1 MAEEEHTKKA
11 RLATA
16 VLAGSALALSSF
28 AFVVPAAV
36 ADQEQKSETVEPT
49 ASPTS
54 ETPEPTESQDSQS
67 DASEDE
73 SSPDESSPEESDDPV
88 NDAADDSTSA
98 EEETEQ
104 PSATGDE
111 ASEHETAAN
120 SDNTT
125 LAQEYPDANFSPSE
139 GYVGDTITVEGSG
152 FTANTPVELVMS
164 PQTLGAEDLDLGSVE
179 VDGEGN
185 IVEGASFT
193 VPDGANVGSHYV
205 EFGDAQLALSFN
217 VISDNDEDE
226 RIVNM
231 SLSPGAGPSGTD
243 VDVRGSGFLPEG
255 DVELTMTSDADE
267 VIVEETA
274 VADDQGY
281 IETELTV
288 PEGTPEGIYKVRAE
302 DVASQSTTSSDF
314 NVTNATLSIVPAE
327 ISDEQFMTDPADG
340 GGVTHTVE
348 GLQPGD
354 EVFFNVGNAFNP
366 MEHLSG
372 SATADEDGVAE
383 YVVYDTGDNAY
394 VGGYSTTVTLGEGGP
409 HVASGSFEVTSESPQ
424 VSLSDDPVV
433 QGGSVLVSG
442 YNFSADAD
450 VTIDWD
456 PAGELLETQASET
469 GELTYE
475 LLVPEEAE
483 LGTHDVVVTDE
494 NTDQSVTLELTVI
507 ANDDSAEIE
516 PEITLSVD
524 EGYQGQSL
532 TVVGTGFT
540 PEGEVEVVLGD
551 QVMAT
556 TANDA
561 GDINQRVGIPV
572 DFAAGT
578 YDLTA
583 RDVATDQETSA
594 ELTVLEATEPTLVIS
609 PEEITLNE
617 FIRDSEDENDQSGV
631 VHTIVG
637 LEEGDE
643 LEAIV
648 DGPEG
653 VETVEREE
661 TVDASGVVE
670 FDIYGYD
677 SVDPT
682 TYLGTYDA
690 EITIVD
696 SENEPLRGSFEVVE
710 GNDDEAPGEHEEI
723 SLSTDEAYPGDSLN
737 ITGSG
742 FTPGDEVIFNLN
754 PDIGSATVDANGALD
769 ADVTIPEDVEPG
781 EYDLTARN
789 EAADE
794 SATAAL
800 TILDPADQVTEPA
813 LTIDPEEIDVDDFM
827 GDPEDGAGVEHSVQG
842 VAPGSEITYVVT
854 GPEGVSEFESSGYV
868 NDDGTAEFVIYAPEI
883 SNPAVYLGEYT
894 TVVTYENENG
904 ETGELQGNFSV
915 VGPAGDAG
923 AGDSGDQADPVAG
936 GEPVNLNGLD
946 TLATTG
952 AGNVQLGLL
961 AGVLLALGGAFVV
974 YANRGRLFGR
984 KH

>member
-36 ADQEQKSETVEPT
+36 ADEEQKSETVEPT

-73 SSPDESSPEESDDPV
+73 SSPDESSSEESDDSA
-88 NDAADDSTSA
+88 NDSTSA

-111 ASEHETAAN
+111 ASEHETASN
-120 SDNTT
+120 SDKTT

-164 PQTLGAEDLDLGSVE
+164 PQAPGAEDLDLGSVE
-179 VDGEGN
+179 VDGEGS
-185 IVEGASFT
+185 IAEGASFT
-193 VPDGANVGSHYV
+193 VPDGANVGAYYV
-205 EFGDAQLALSFN
+205 QFGEAELALSFN

-231 SLSPGAGPSGTD
+231 SLSPGAGPSGTT

-255 DVELTMTSDADE
+255 DVELTMTSDAEE

-281 IETELTV
+281 IETKLTV
-288 PEGTPEGIYKVRAE
+288 PAETPEGIYEIRAE

-314 NVTNATLSIVPAE
+314 NVTNATLSIDPEE
-327 ISDEQFMTDPADG
+327 ISDEQFTTDPADG

-354 EVFFNVGNAFNP
+354 EVFFNVGNAFSP
-366 MEHLSG
+366 MEDLSG

-383 YVVYDTGDNAY
+383 YVVYDTGDSAY

-442 YNFSADAD
+442 YNFSDGAD

-507 ANDDSAEIE
+507 ANDD
-516 PEITLSVD
+516 
-524 EGYQGQSL
+524 EG
-532 TVVGTGFT
+532 
-540 PEGEVEVVLGD
+540 
-551 QVMAT
+551 
-556 TANDA
+556 
-561 GDINQRVGIPV
+561 
-572 DFAAGT
+572 
-578 YDLTA
+578 
-583 RDVATDQETSA
+583 
-594 ELTVLEATEPTLVIS
+594 
-609 PEEITLNE
+609 
-617 FIRDSEDENDQSGV
+617 
-631 VHTIVG
+631 
-637 LEEGDE
+637 
-643 LEAIV
+643 
-648 DGPEG
+648 
-653 VETVEREE
+653 
-661 TVDASGVVE
+661 
-670 FDIYGYD
+670 
-677 SVDPT
+677 
-682 TYLGTYDA
+682 
-690 EITIVD
+690 
-696 SENEPLRGSFEVVE
+696 
-710 GNDDEAPGEHEEI
+710 PGEHEEI

-754 PDIGSATVDANGALD
+754 PDIGSAAVDANGAFD

-794 SATAAL
+794 SATATL

-827 GDPEDGAGVEHSVQG
+827 GDPEDDAGVEHSVQG

-915 VGPAGDAG
+915 VDPAGDAG
-923 AGDSGDQADPVAG
+923 AGDSGDQADPVAD
-936 GEPVNLNGLD
+936 GEPVNLNGSD

>member
-1 MAEEEHTKKA
+1 MAEEEHKKKA

-28 AFVVPAAV
+28 AFGVPAALAQGEQEPV
-36 ADQEQKSETVEPT
+36 DQH
-49 ASPTS
+49 AS
-54 ETPEPTESQDSQS
+54 ETPEPEV
-67 DASEDE
+67 A
-73 SSPDESSPEESDDPV
+73 ESDDAPQTKGEP
-88 NDAADDSTSA
+88 AAGQEASA
-98 EEETEQ
+98 EA
-104 PSATGDE
+104 SDDGGE
-111 ASEHETAAN
+111 ASAY
-120 SDNTT
+120 D
-125 LAQEYPDANFSPSE
+125 PDANDEGATGSDEGTPEAQANVSE
-139 GYVGDTITVEGSG
+139 SDVTLDKSEAWPGDTVTVSGEGFTPNAELAIVLAENELEAEGDQLETTSTDAEGAFSITVTIPEETPPRDYNIEVVDEADSHTFSVPLEVLDDSDIEVDPTIYTNPRSGPAGTVLTIGGSG
-152 FTANTPVELVMS
+152 FTPQGEVELSMIPADGGDAISFDPVTADS
-164 PQTLGAEDLDLGSVE
+164 SGNLADEE
-179 VDGEGN
+179 V
-185 IVEGASFT
+185 S
-193 VPDGANVGSHYV
+193 VPDSATNGVY
-205 EFGDAQLALSFN
+205 Q
-217 VISDNDEDE
+217 
-226 RIVNM
+226 IV
-231 SLSPGAGPSGTD
+231 A
-243 VDVRGSGFLPEG
+243 VDVRSGE
-255 DVELTMTSDADE
+255 EITSE
-267 VIVEETA
+267 
-274 VADDQGY
+274 
-281 IETELTV
+281 
-288 PEGTPEGIYKVRAE
+288 
-302 DVASQSTTSSDF
+302 F
-314 NVTNATLSIVPAE
+314 NVTDVTLEVDPESL
-327 ISDEQFMTDPADG
+327 DEADFLRAPEDG

-348 GLQPGD
+348 GLEPGD
-354 EVFFNVGNAFNP
+354 EVFFNVGNAYNP

-383 YVVYDTGDNAY
+383 YVVSETGDSAY
-394 VGGYSTTVTLGEGGP
+394 IGGYGTTVTLGEDGP
-409 HVASGSFEVTSESPQ
+409 QVASGNFEVTSESPQ

-456 PAGELLETQASET
+456 PAEELIETQASET

-507 ANDDSAEIE
+507 EGDDSAEID

-532 TVVGTGFT
+532 TVTGTGFT
-540 PEGEVEVVLGD
+540 PDGDVELVLGD
-551 QVMAT
+551 QVIAAT
-556 TANDA
+556 ADDA
-561 GDINQRVGIPV
+561 GNIDQPVGIPA

-609 PEEITLNE
+609 PEEITLDE
-617 FIRDSEDENDQSGV
+617 FIRDSEDENDRSGV

-643 LEAIV
+643 LEAVV

-661 TVDASGVVE
+661 TVDDSGVVE

-710 GNDDEAPGEHEEI
+710 GNDDDDETPGENEEI

-754 PDIGSATVDANGALD
+754 PDIGSAAVDANGAFD

-781 EYDLTARN
+781 EYELTASN

-813 LTIDPEEIDVDDFM
+813 LTIDPEEIAVDDFT
-827 GDPEDGAGVEHSVQG
+827 GDPEDDAGVEHSVQG

-854 GPEGVSEFESSGYV
+854 GPEGVSEFESSGNV

-894 TVVTYENENG
+894 TVVTYGDENG

-915 VGPAGDAG
+915 VDPTGGAG

-936 GEPVNLNGLD
+936 GEPVNLNGSD